1 MKFLK
6 SKVETK
12 FGTTEFNEIFNYI
25 DNYINNWYSN
35 ENELI
40 CYIKEKVI
48 PYNNYR
54 KFLNTDTL
62 KDRDFLP
69 AV

>member
-54 KFLNTDTL
+54 K
-62 KDRDFLP
+62 
-69 AV
+69 